1 MKLTLEQK
9 RYRKTVVFDNEVKML
24 QQKIDNLGLSSPLT
38 IKKLIFDYNKSQN
51 YRMLCLIF
59 KEKFTQINSITK
71 KKNHINKFASVSLAF
86 DGSGIKRNGLVIT
99 NVFALGGVVYKDNR
113 EYIYREGIVSK
124 INFDTR
130 IIQIVKTKID
140 FRNIVEIR
148 LPF

>member
-1 MKLTLEQK
+1 M
-9 RYRKTVVFDNEVKML
+9 VV
-24 QQKIDNLGLSSPLT
+24 
-38 IKKLIFDYNKSQN
+38 
-51 YRMLCLIF
+51 
-59 KEKFTQINSITK
+59 
-71 KKNHINKFASVSLAF
+71 
-86 DGSGIKRNGLVIT
+86 
-99 NVFALGGVVYKDNR
+99 GVVYKDNR